1 MYTHAPTLSRGT
13 WRIAVLISDGKKSL
27 RDIMSDTVCMTNPL
41 STSSGCSSPLG
52 SPSGVKCLSSSLAS
66 SSVELPLWLSLGPI
80 RLSEELLLNSLH
92 LWMTLKFIHAT
103 NHKLTIPTIEQM
115 HKLFSHLIH
124 CFEIH
129 KQRQQLK
136 APDMLM
142 SFQIRWYGNRWFT
155 WIFVGL
161 SVCSHSF
168 VGRSFLAILCEHNVS
183 HLWKNCNG

>member
-1 MYTHAPTLSRGT
+1 MQAETKSCKTWMMFYNCLPCTHMLPPCLEGLEELR
-13 WRIAVLISDGKKSL
+13 LEENKSL

-80 RLSEELLLNSLH
+80 RLSEELLLNSLQ
-92 LWMTLKFIHAT
+92 LWMTHKFIHAT

-115 HKLFSHLIH
+115 HKLISHLIH

-129 KQRQQLK
+129 
-136 APDMLM
+136 
-142 SFQIRWYGNRWFT
+142 
-155 WIFVGL
+155 
-161 SVCSHSF
+161 
-168 VGRSFLAILCEHNVS
+168 
-183 HLWKNCNG
+183 